1 MRYKPI
7 FSFYT
12 EGNLYRKSVARQ
24 TYSFFFL
31 FFRQFSETR
40 CQFFGAGCRPFSFLL
55 LLYRNTINQLVM
67 FDQKDDSG
75 KAMIIFRK
83 TSKKY

>member
-24 TYSFFFL
+24 DIHIH

-40 CQFFGAGCRPFSFLL
+40 CQFFGASCRPFSFLL
-55 LLYRNTINQLVM
+55 FSGYKNTLSQLFM

-75 KAMIIFRK
+75 KAMRILKK
-83 TSKKY
+83 TRFF

>member
-24 TYSFFFL
+24 DIHIH